1 MEKKNIQIT
10 TEFIKLDS
18 LLKLSGLYQTGGEAK
33 NAIQAGNV
41 TVNGMI
47 CTQRGKKIRIG
58 DRVTVNDQTA
68 LIVL

>member
-1 MEKKNIQIT
+1 MEEKNIQIT

-18 LLKLSGLYQTGGEAK
+18 LLKLSGLCQTGGEAK
-33 NAIQAGNV
+33 NAIQAGKV

-47 CTQRGKKIRIG
+47 CTQRGKKIRTG
-58 DRVTVNDQTA
+58 DRVTVDGQTA